1 MASEEDEH
9 VIEVTNSSEDAH
21 YFVAFDPLDGSSNI
35 DANISIGTIWCIFRR
50 HSHHSEPINQKD
62 IFQKEIISAGYCIYG
77 SST

>member
-9 VIEVTNSSEDAH
+9 IIEVTQTNEDAH

-50 HSHHSEPINQKD
+50 QSDHSETI
-62 IFQKEIISAGYCIYG
+62 
-77 SST
+77 